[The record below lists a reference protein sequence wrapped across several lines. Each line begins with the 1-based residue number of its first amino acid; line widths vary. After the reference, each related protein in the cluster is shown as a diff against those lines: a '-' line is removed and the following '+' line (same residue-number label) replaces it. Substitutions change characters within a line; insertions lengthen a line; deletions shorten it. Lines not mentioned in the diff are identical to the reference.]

1 MKQILQMRNQKIK
14 ILVAFSDV
22 FLRLPFS
29 ILLNE
34 AHIFE
39 EDVIFR
45 LMMAS

>member
-1 MKQILQMRNQKIK
+1 MRNQKNQD
-14 ILVAFSDV
+14 FSRFSGM

>member
-1 MKQILQMRNQKIK
+1 MRNQKNQD
-14 ILVAFSDV
+14 FSRFFRRL